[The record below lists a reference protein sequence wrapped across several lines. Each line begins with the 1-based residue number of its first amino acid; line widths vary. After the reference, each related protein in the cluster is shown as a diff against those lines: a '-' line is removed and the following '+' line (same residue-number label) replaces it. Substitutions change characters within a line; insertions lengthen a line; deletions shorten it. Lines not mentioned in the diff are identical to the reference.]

1 MELKEIKAKVEAILF
16 AYGEKLNIAELADI
30 LEISNETI
38 YEVLYE
44 MVEDYKDESRGIE
57 LKIFGDSCRLSTKEM
72 AFDVLKKL
80 SNIKFPKALSDS
92 SMEVLSIIAYKQP
105 ITKIEVDTIRG
116 VKSDRT
122 IANLL
127 EKDLIK
133 ESGKL
138 DVIGNPALYR
148 TTEEFLRVFNLNHIG
163 ELPTLSFVQ
172 DSEIS
177 FLIDS
182 MEDDSD

>member
-1 MELKEIKAKVEAILF
+1 MKEIKAKIEAILF

-30 LEISNETI
+30 IEIPKDTL
-38 YEVLYE
+38 YELLYE

-57 LKIFGDSCRLSTKEM
+57 LKIFGESCRLSTKEI
-72 AFDVLKKL
+72 AYDVLKKL

-105 ITKIEVDTIRG
+105 ITKVEIDTIRG
-116 VKSDRT
+116 VKSDKT
-122 IANLL
+122 VSNLL
-127 EKDLIK
+127 EKKLIK

-138 DVIGNPALYR
+138 DVIGNPILYA
-148 TTEEFLRVFNLNHIG
+148 TTEEFLRVFNLNNIS

-172 DSEIS
+172 DTEIS
-177 FLIDS
+177 FLMDS